1 MDGKQGNNMEDAL
14 AITNYKNNTNYT
26 PPRGATWM
34 QDSSK
39 HLGPLKLNQACL
51 LGSHDSATAAIS
63 RHSSFGADVSSK
75 VGFWHYLPFAHSIAA
90 EWAKTQKLFIFD
102 QLASGIRYFDFRICQ
117 TKEKELYT
125 SHALLGR
132 PIRYVIEA
140 IRSFSLAHPQEIIF
154 LDFNHFYAMDK
165 QDHQLLTEI
174 LQQAFKGKLLP
185 AASGLDVKYQDL
197 WQTEYRIIIF
207 YHHQPTSREHDFLWD
222 GSNLYSIWPDV
233 LHYRS
238 LRKFLEHS
246 IVDADKNK
254 FIVRQCIL
262 SPSFWQVFRSL
273 LTFTMLPASLSLLA
287 RRVNK
292 KIIHWL
298 NQLPL
303 KKRKAIGVVMID
315 WCTEHVC
322 QQFLTFT
329 QETNRMLA
337 EEEKNKPHH
346 IPAANYDILP
356 EDDNNP

>member
-1 MDGKQGNNMEDAL
+1 MKDSPPLSINANND
-14 AITNYKNNTNYT
+14 NYC
-26 PPRGATWM
+26 PPSGATWM
-34 QDSSK
+34 RDSANN
-39 HLGPLKLNQACL
+39 LGPLKLNQACL

-63 RHSSFGADVSSK
+63 RHSTFGADVTSK

-90 EWAKTQKLFIFD
+90 EWARTQKLFIFD
-102 QLASGIRYFDFRICQ
+102 QLAAGIRYFDFRICQ
-117 TKEKELYT
+117 TTQKELYT

-140 IRSFSLAHPQEIIF
+140 IRSFSIAHPEEIIF
-154 LDFNHFYAMDK
+154 LDFNHFYSMDQ
-165 QDHQLLTEI
+165 QDHEQLINI

-185 AASGLDVKYQDL
+185 AASGLDIRYHDL

-207 YHHQPTSREHDFLWD
+207 YHEPRISRANNFLWD

-238 LRKFLEHS
+238 LRNFLEHN
-246 IVDADKNK
+246 IINTDKNR

-273 LTFTMLPASLSLLA
+273 LTFTMFPASLSLLA
-287 RRVNK
+287 KRVNR

-298 NQLPL
+298 TELPL

-322 QQFLTFT
+322 QQFLAFT

-337 EEEKNKPHH
+337 TEEENNPHH
-346 IPAANYDILP
+346 IAATNYNSQTSQ
-356 EDDNNP
+356 DDNA